1 MALARP
7 PSTEGG
13 AADDLVRGGDL
24 LGGQHW
30 PALRLLAEV
39 FRPFPRRL
47 REPPQKGRGDVA
59 QRRSGMSLGDIGLGD
74 ERPPFTLGGRRLR
87 RAAQHVTRDEL
98 LDLLPQRR
106 EDTLRHLRMFF
117 ERLRTANVRA
127 VESTDD
133 RAFDVVLFGLTPAAA
148 AVFLPTRALRLA
160 RLPFRVGRI
169 PVAGE
174 AQPLEVND
182 LQLSDTRPFHVSRD
196 HFAIERGPDG
206 VQVRDRGSYVGTL
219 VNGVQIGGHRHVATV
234 PLALGENEVVAGS
247 PRSPFRFRVVVT
259 LTAFR

>member
-1 MALARP
+1 
-7 PSTEGG
+7 
-13 AADDLVRGGDL
+13 
-24 LGGQHW
+24 
-30 PALRLLAEV
+30 
-39 FRPFPRRL
+39 
-47 REPPQKGRGDVA
+47 
-59 QRRSGMSLGDIGLGD
+59 MSLGDIGLGD
-74 ERPPFTLGGRRLR
+74 ERPLFTLGGRRLR
-87 RAAQHVTRDEL
+87 RPAQHVTRDEL

-106 EDTLRHLRMFF
+106 EDTFRHLRMFF
-117 ERLRTANVRA
+117 ERLRAANVLAVQSPRA

-160 RLPFRVGRI
+160 RLPFRVGRL

-206 VQVRDRGSYVGTL
+206 VQVRDRGNYVGTI
-219 VNGVQIGGHRHVATV
+219 VNKVQIGGDRHVATV
-234 PLALGENEVVAGS
+234 PLAVGENEVVAGS
-247 PRSPFRFRVVVT
+247 PRSPFRFRVVVALRQLSST
-259 LTAFR
+259 